1 MALAEYIAR
10 QASRPRGLFGRLLA
24 QIWVFESAA
33 ANGAALD
40 LLGIEP
46 TDRILEIGFGHG
58 RTIQRAAA
66 RAGRGFVAGVDP
78 SELMVSVA
86 RRRNRRLL
94 REGRVDLGRADVAK
108 LPFPDGSFDKVF
120 SVHTIYFWKDPL
132 GTLEEIRRVLRPGGR
147 LVLGF
152 RARDDGAPADRYPP
166 SIYTFHSRE
175 EVRSMLE
182 ASGYGAVRVEGIPR
196 SGNAPSWAIATRSG

>member
-1 MALAEYIAR
+1 MALADYIAR
-10 QASRPRGLFGRLLA
+10 QASHPRGLFGRLLA
-24 QIWVFESAA
+24 QIWVYESAA

-40 LLGIEP
+40 LLEIQP
-46 TDRILEIGFGHG
+46 TDRVLEIGFGHG

-66 RAGRGFVAGVDP
+66 RAKRGFVAGIDS
-78 SELMVSVA
+78 SELMVKVA

-120 SVHTIYFWKDPL
+120 SVHTIYFWKDPS
-132 GTLEEIRRVLRPGGR
+132 GTLEEIRRVLRTNGR

-166 SIYTFHSRE
+166 DVYTFHSRD
-175 EVRSMLE
+175 EVRAMLE
-182 ASGYGAVRVEGIPR
+182 AAGYGEARVEGIPR
-196 SGNAPSWAIATRSG
+196 SGNAPSWAIATRRG